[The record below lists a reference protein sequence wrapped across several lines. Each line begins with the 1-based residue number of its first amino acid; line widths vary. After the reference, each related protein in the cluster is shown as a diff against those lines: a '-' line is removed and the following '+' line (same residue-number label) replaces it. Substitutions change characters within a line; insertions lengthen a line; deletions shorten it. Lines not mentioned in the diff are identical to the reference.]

1 MTHKVKVNPIKA
13 HITTNET
20 VTKRDTVIKSDAP
33 PSISESTTHFKLSK
47 FVTKQN
53 SNKNNKFKTLPA
65 KSKFEIFKPEVP
77 VAPLSTNVESE
88 ARRKL
93 GSFGNP
99 PHVPMVKKRS
109 SLERASPE
117 SSADNSGRFRLDRL

>member
-47 FVTKQN
+47 FVTKPN
-53 SNKNNKFKTLPA
+53 SNKNQKFKTLPA
-65 KSKFEIFKPEVP
+65 KSKFEMFKPEP
-77 VAPLSTNVESE
+77 VAPLSSNVESD